1 MNQIIKRYRNKY
13 VRYIQKIVHV
23 RGGESEKGG
32 CLDVLYLSVPL
43 HIYVRFLLTKLLE
56 KQRNVVKITRN
67 LRKIMCR
74 SFLGNLLFCR
84 NYFRHAVKA

>member
-1 MNQIIKRYRNKY
+1 MRD
-13 VRYIQKIVHV
+13 
-23 RGGESEKGG
+23 GEREKGE

-43 HIYVRFLLTKLLE
+43 HIYVRFLLTKPPE
-56 KQRNVVKITRN
+56 KQRKDVKMRRN

-74 SFLGNLLFCR
+74 LFDENLLVCR